1 MFIHIISLYFHM
13 LFGVNNLHR
22 VTSFLSVNIFNDVT
36 TSVLIDTDIQTNHNS
51 LWTTWTEKCTIS
63 DINLSSRLCFT
74 RIAGKYCKVH
84 ISLSTTRNPSIFFH
98 VSSRMCMRV
107 QPVVIHTREHI
118 GTLYILIVLSCMWT
132 CTM

>member
-1 MFIHIISLYFHM
+1 M
-13 LFGVNNLHR
+13 LLGINNLHR

-74 RIAGKYCKVH
+74 KIAGKYCKVY
-84 ISLSTTRNPSIFFH
+84 ITQYYEKSIN
-98 VSSRMCMRV
+98 
-107 QPVVIHTREHI
+107 I
-118 GTLYILIVLSCMWT
+118 LSCLFENVHESSTGSNTYQGTHWDPVYSYRSFMYVD
-132 CTM
+132 MYDVNLMKIMQK